1 MDLFGGVVADAAAV
15 VVVVVVCECFDFVM
29 VIGAG
34 CWVVACTG

>member
-1 MDLFGGVVADAAAV
+1 MDLFGGVVADAAV
-15 VVVVVVCECFDFVM
+15 DVVVVCECFDFVM